1 MLLMVFILTPA
12 IAFDDS
18 HIEPFVSDKGDAMVQ
33 MNQEAA
39 RYQINPASLKR
50 VAKCESGYN
59 KDAINTNDPNG
70 GSKGIL
76 QFQDLTFYQNA
87 AILKI
92 ENPDI
97 WNVSQQIQTAAYLFS
112 KGEAHQWTCK

>member
-1 MLLMVFILTPA
+1 MLLVVFVLTPA

-18 HIEPFVSDKGDAMVQ
+18 HREPFISAKGDAMVK
-33 MNQEAA
+33 MNQEAV
-39 RYQINPASLKR
+39 RYGIHASSLKR

-76 QFQDLTFYQNA
+76 QFQSKTFYQNA

-97 WNVSQQIQTAAYLFS
+97 WNTDQQIQVAAYLFS
-112 KGEAHQWTCK
+112 KGEASQWTCK